1 MDTGHVLV
9 IAEPKTIVF
18 RPLEYSELGSN
29 EVRIRTLYS
38 GVSAGTELTAYR
50 GTNVYTQKEWDPTR
64 KLFLTG
70 SKPSMPYPLV
80 GWGYEEVGEIIE
92 LG

>member
-1 MDTGHVLV
+1 MDIGRVLV
-9 IAEPKTIVF
+9 IAELKTIVF
-18 RPLEYSELGSN
+18 RPLEYSELGPN

-64 KLFLTG
+64 KLFLHK
-70 SKPSMPYPLV
+70 SKPSMQYPQ
-80 GWGYEEVGEIIE
+80 G
-92 LG
+92 